1 MMVGDDSERAR
12 EDRVP
17 ERHVGSHD
25 RGWTGAEAWIFL
37 SIGDAA
43 GTGGAPLDRVIA
55 AADSNNHAI
64 PNVDEFSS
72 AVGQLVG
79 AGLVLAS
86 PDRYSLTDAGETLF
100 QKINSVRRGHI
111 TRFLDTAK
119 KWKTQPPSR
128 AAAVPWEVDPE
139 HFRRS
144 WELYHK
150 WFEAWF
156 ERYKKRD
163 PKNRSV

>member
-1 MMVGDDSERAR
+1 MGSE
-12 EDRVP
+12 P
-17 ERHVGSHD
+17 
-25 RGWTGAEAWIFL
+25 RGWIGAEAWIFL

-43 GTGGAPLDRVIA
+43 GTGDALLDKVIA

-72 AVGQLVG
+72 AVGHLVG

-86 PDRYSLTDAGETLF
+86 PDRYSLTDAGKKLF
-100 QKINSVRRGHI
+100 KEINSVRRGHI
-111 TRFLDTAK
+111 TRFIDTANT
-119 KWKTQPPSR
+119 WKTRPPSA
-128 AAAVPWEVDPE
+128 AAAVAWEVDPE

-144 WELYHK
+144 WELYQK

-163 PKNRSV
+163 